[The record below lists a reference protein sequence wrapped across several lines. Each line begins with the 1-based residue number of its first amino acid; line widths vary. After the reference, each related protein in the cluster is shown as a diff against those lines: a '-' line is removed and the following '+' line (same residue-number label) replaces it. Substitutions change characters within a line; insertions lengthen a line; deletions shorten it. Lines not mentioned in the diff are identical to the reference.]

1 MKDRHFHQLFFFK
14 KPSPPVRRKS
24 FFLSMPAGCTIIL
37 IIAIANT
44 LINQNYYTYTNT
56 LKTS

>member
-1 MKDRHFHQLFFFK
+1 MKDRHFHQLFFK
-14 KPSPPVRRKS
+14 KPSPRVRRKS
-24 FFLSMPAGCTIIL
+24 FFLSLPAECTIIL

-44 LINQNYYTYTNT
+44 LTKQNYYTYTNT